1 MADYKNMTAI
11 EALRE
16 AKDASGMTAESIAQG
31 VGITATH
38 LRRYL
43 DPNDNYAPSL
53 HIIPGLCRVMRNRI
67 LLQWLEA
74 QIVADDTPVTPAA
87 TRADVLTAVAR
98 AGSALGEVQRIVA
111 EAQVLYPS
119 TARDLCACLGIGNT
133 GDMIAA
139 LDDDEKGIDS
149 IDTPGGRQEMSTVSE
164 PGLYSLILR
173 SRKPEAKRFKRWITH
188 EVLPSIRRTGGYG
201 APALPNFRNPAE
213 AARAWAD
220 KEEQRL
226 LEEQKRLALEQKMEE
241 VRPKVVFAE
250 SIEVAKTSILV
261 GEMAKLIKQ
270 ATGYDIGQ
278 NRFFEW
284 LRNRGY
290 LHKDGSQTNM
300 PTQRS
305 MDAGWMEIK
314 EGTRIG
320 SSGESRIT
328 RTPKITGKGQIYF
341 INLFKKMVES

>member
-1 MADYKNMTAI
+1 M
-11 EALRE
+11 
-16 AKDASGMTAESIAQG
+16 SGMAIRMRVHGGKPAVTSLQVAESFG
-31 VGITATH
+31 KNH
-38 LRRYL
+38 R
-43 DPNDNYAPSL
+43 
-53 HIIPGLCRVMRNRI
+53 
-67 LLQWLEA
+67 
-74 QIVADDTPVTPAA
+74 
-87 TRADVLTAVAR
+87 DVLCDIR
-98 AGSALGEVQRIVA
+98 QLLEPDEDGFGERNFALSSYLSEQNKELPMYIM
-111 EAQVLYPS
+111 
-119 TARDLCACLGIGNT
+119 TRDGFTLLVMGYT
-133 GDMIAA
+133 G
-139 LDDDEKGIDS
+139 
-149 IDTPGGRQEMSTVSE
+149 
-164 PGLYSLILR
+164 
-173 SRKPEAKRFKRWITH
+173 PEAMRVKKAYIARFNEMER
-188 EVLPSIRRTGGYG
+188 ELSS
-201 APALPNFRNPAE
+201 ASALPNFGDPVA

-220 KEEQRL
+220 KEEQRRL
-226 LEEQKRLALEQKMEE
+226 AHEARLALEQRMEE
-241 VRPKVVFAE
+241 VKPKVVFAE

-284 LRNRGY
+284 LRSRGY

-320 SSGESRIT
+320 SSGESHIT

>member
-1 MADYKNMTAI
+1 MHD
-11 EALRE
+11 
-16 AKDASGMTAESIAQG
+16 
-31 VGITATH
+31 
-38 LRRYL
+38 
-43 DPNDNYAPSL
+43 
-53 HIIPGLCRVMRNRI
+53 
-67 LLQWLEA
+67 
-74 QIVADDTPVTPAA
+74 
-87 TRADVLTAVAR
+87 
-98 AGSALGEVQRIVA
+98 
-111 EAQVLYPS
+111 
-119 TARDLCACLGIGNT
+119 
-133 GDMIAA
+133 
-139 LDDDEKGIDS
+139 
-149 IDTPGGRQEMSTVSE
+149 
-164 PGLYSLILR
+164 
-173 SRKPEAKRFKRWITH
+173 
-188 EVLPSIRRTGGYG
+188 VLPSIRKTGGYG
-201 APALPNFRNPAE
+201 GITLPNFRNPVE

-220 KEEQRL
+220 SEERRRIAH
-226 LEEQKRLALEQKMEE
+226 EARLALEQRMEE
-241 VRPKVVFAE
+241 VKPKVVFAE
-250 SIEVAKTSILV
+250 SIEVAKTSISV

>member
-1 MADYKNMTAI
+1 MNGMQIFQNAEFGPVRIIGRDGG
-11 EALRE
+11 ELRF
-16 AKDASGMTAESIAQG
+16 
-31 VGITATH
+31 V
-38 LRRYL
+38 
-43 DPNDNYAPSL
+43 
-53 HIIPGLCRVMRNRI
+53 
-67 LLQWLEA
+67 
-74 QIVADDTPVTPAA
+74 
-87 TRADVLTAVAR
+87 
-98 AGSALGEVQRIVA
+98 
-111 EAQVLYPS
+111 
-119 TARDLCACLGIGNT
+119 ARDLCACLGIGNT
-133 GDMIAA
+133 GDVIAA

-261 GEMAKLIKQ
+261 GEMAKFINQ

-284 LRNRGY
+284 HRNRATCTRMA
-290 LHKDGSQTNM
+290 LRPTCLSREIWMPDGWRARKT
-300 PTQRS
+300 P
-305 MDAGWMEIK
+305 
-314 EGTRIG
+314 
-320 SSGESRIT
+320 SSESAWSHEHPLPPPYSFT
-328 RTPKITGKGQIYF
+328 
-341 INLFKKMVES
+341 

>member
-1 MADYKNMTAI
+1 MAGWQLFQNRMFGTVRVVEHNGKPWFV
-11 EALRE
+11 
-16 AKDASGMTAESIAQG
+16 AS
-31 VGITATH
+31 
-38 LRRYL
+38 
-43 DPNDNYAPSL
+43 D
-53 HIIPGLCRVMRNRI
+53 
-67 LLQWLEA
+67 
-74 QIVADDTPVTPAA
+74 
-87 TRADVLTAVAR
+87 VAR
-98 AGSALGEVQRIVA
+98 ALGYENPSRDVQRHCRKVNKITQTTDSVGPPITLLIIPESDLYRLVMRSNLPSA
-111 EAQVLYPS
+111 E
-119 TARDLCACLGIGNT
+119 
-133 GDMIAA
+133 
-139 LDDDEKGIDS
+139 
-149 IDTPGGRQEMSTVSE
+149 
-164 PGLYSLILR
+164 
-173 SRKPEAKRFKRWITH
+173 RFQDWLVE
-188 EVLPSIRRTGGYG
+188 EVLPALRRRGFYG
-201 APALPNFRNPAE
+201 VPALPDFSDPVA

-226 LEEQKRLALEQKMEE
+226 LQEQKRLALEQRMEE

-290 LHKDGSQTNM
+290 LHKEGSQTNM

-320 SSGESRIT
+320 SSGESHIT

-341 INLFKKMVES
+341 INLFKRLVES

>member
-1 MADYKNMTAI
+1 MNGMQIFQNVEFGPIRIIKRDGG
-11 EALRE
+11 ELRF
-16 AKDASGMTAESIAQG
+16 
-31 VGITATH
+31 
-38 LRRYL
+38 
-43 DPNDNYAPSL
+43 
-53 HIIPGLCRVMRNRI
+53 
-67 LLQWLEA
+67 
-74 QIVADDTPVTPAA
+74 
-87 TRADVLTAVAR
+87 VAR
-98 AGSALGEVQRIVA
+98 DV
-111 EAQVLYPS
+111 
-119 TARDLCACLGIGNT
+119 CACLGIGNT
-133 GDMIAA
+133 GDVIAA

-173 SRKPEAKRFKRWITH
+173 SRKPEAKRFKRWIVH
-188 EVLPSIRRTGGYG
+188 EVLPSIRKTGSSGV
-201 APALPNFRNPAE
+201 PAIPNFTDPVA

-220 KEEQRL
+220 SEEKRRIAH
-226 LEEQKRLALEQKMEE
+226 EARLALEQRMEE
-241 VRPKVVFAE
+241 VKPKVVFAE
-250 SIEVAKTSILV
+250 SIEVAKTSISV

-284 LRNRGY
+284 LRSRGY

-341 INLFKKMVES
+341 INLFKRLVES